1 MSTIAQNIETIAAK
15 MPQDVR
21 LVAVSKFHPVERLR
35 EAYDAGQRLFGEN
48 RVQELVAKAPQLPPD
63 VEWHFIGHLQR
74 NKVRQLLPHVTMI
87 HSVHSVELLR
97 LIDKEAARI
106 GRTVDVLIELHVA
119 QEMTKSGFAPD
130 EALRDITPQ
139 LLDELSHVRVRG
151 VMTMATFTSDMEQ
164 VAREFALAQNT
175 FVQMRDQLQ
184 FPAFDQLSMG
194 MSEDWPLAVKHGATM
209 VRIGTDIFGERE
221 Y

>member
-1 MSTIAQNIETIAAK
+1 MSTIAQNIETIVAK

-209 VRIGTDIFGERE
+209 VRIGTDIFGPRE

>member
-119 QEMTKSGFAPD
+119 QEMTKSGFAPN

-209 VRIGTDIFGERE
+209 VRIGTDIFGPRE

>member
-209 VRIGTDIFGERE
+209 VRIGTDIFGPRE